1 MKRLIVDIDDTI
13 SFTIDRDWKNAKP
26 NIPLI
31 NKLNELYDNGI
42 EIIYQT
48 ARGCLSF
55 NGDRK
60 AAEKYYRPIIEEWFK
75 KHNVKYTELSFQKRL
90 ADFYID
96 DKAIR
101 PDEFLELNVEKL
113 QGGLSGAEIEKRGN
127 KVYKTHSNSLQA
139 ANWYQKAKSIVNVPK
154 IYSVI
159 GDTICMEY
167 IESNCDLK
175 VEKIDEILQEFKK
188 IPSYVDFNVY
198 IKRIENHL
206 ELYNP
211 KYKNFVLEKL
221 KSIECFMNKNKSFC
235 HGDFSIDNMIC
246 RDEKIYL
253 IDPNYDENSYS
264 SWLLDLSKLLMSTKR
279 FNEDLIYK
287 FFKEKYKNISNTLN
301 ILELSHWIR
310 MRKYTKDKKFV
321 DDNIKKVMERLE
333 WKK

>member
-13 SFTIDRDWKNAKP
+13 SFTTDRDWKNAKP

-31 NKLNELYDNGI
+31 NKLNDLYDNGV

-48 ARGCLSF
+48 ARGCISF

-60 AAEKYYRPIIEEWFK
+60 AAEEYYRPIIEEWFK
-75 KHNVKYTELSFQKRL
+75 KHGVKYTELSFQKRL

-96 DKAIR
+96 DKAIK
-101 PDEFLELNVEKL
+101 PDEFLKLNVEKL
-113 QGGLSGAEIEKRGN
+113 QGGLSGAEIEKRGD
-127 KVYKTHSNSLQA
+127 KVYKTHPNSLQA
-139 ANWYQKAKSIVNVPK
+139 ASWYQKAKSIANVPR

-175 VEKIDEILQEFKK
+175 LEEIDNILQEFKK
-188 IPSYVDFNVY
+188 IPAYVDFDIY
-198 IKRIENHL
+198 INRIKKHM

-211 KYKNFVLEKL
+211 KYKDKVIQML
-221 KSIECFMNKNKSFC
+221 KSIEDFMNENKSFC

-246 RDEKIYL
+246 HNEKIYL
-253 IDPNYDENSYS
+253 IDPNYEEDGYS
-264 SWLLDLSKLLMSTKR
+264 SWLLDLSKLLVSAQR
-279 FNEDLIYK
+279 FNEKLIYD
-287 FFKEKYKNISNTLN
+287 FFKEKYKNIKYVLN

-310 MRKYTKDKKFV
+310 MRKYAKDKSFV
-321 DDNIKKVMERLE
+321 DDNIKKVMERIE
-333 WKK
+333 